1 MTGLRKRVLGMAE
14 TLLEMFSL
22 RKDTIGRVTIN
33 ERRAS
38 S

>member
-14 TLLEMFSL
+14 TLLEIFSL
-22 RKDTIGRVTIN
+22 RKRAIDRVTIN